1 MSHIHKKKDTLKER
15 EDNLRRLRERRRFNN
30 LLNQIDIFNEE
41 HDDKQIRV
49 FEVPEKLT
57 FEQFKDSHVFPYRSA
72 NKLKSIYN
80 NFEQANLVNRMSTT
94 DVNKLTKHYNSFNIK
109 KNKKEYSLRT
119 YSNARHSLIGDIFF
133 DSDISYLLLININTR
148 YAYAYQLGDL
158 KVRNI
163 SNQDEYQ
170 NTYLIYYLTKGQKT
184 IKSLMKAF
192 KQHLA
197 NHKVNFLRFD
207 GEKAIN
213 SKEFQ
218 NYLQKKHIRYLS
230 TVPKSH
236 TSLALID
243 RLCRTIR
250 DIAFN
255 LHIEHISH
263 QHIMDLI
270 LDYYNNTRHETLT
283 STLFKAYPELKSKYK
298 NGITPAIMDANPEL
312 ERLFVME
319 CKKYNN
325 YVESKQDYDI
335 KIGDKAQIVNENNP
349 FKKNRTILNENT
361 HTVTSRFG
369 NIYELTN
376 NFKKTYKP
384 RFLIKPE
391 FHSDENNRI
400 ILNPE
405 YLLNNFLNN

>member
-1 MSHIHKKKDTLKER
+1 MSTS
-15 EDNLRRLRERRRFNN
+15 
-30 LLNQIDIFNEE
+30 DI
-41 HDDKQIRV
+41 
-49 FEVPEKLT
+49 
-57 FEQFKDSHVFPYRSA
+57 
-72 NKLKSIYN
+72 NKLSN
-80 NFEQANLVNRMSTT
+80 
-94 DVNKLTKHYNSFNIK
+94 HYNSFNIK

-119 YSNARHSLIGDIFF
+119 YSDTRHSLIGDIFF

-148 YAYAYQLGDL
+148 YAYAYQLGDVEIH
-158 KVRNI
+158 KI
-163 SNQDEYQ
+163 SNKDEYQ
-170 NTYLIYYLTKGQKT
+170 NNYYIYYATKGMKT
-184 IKSLMKAF
+184 TESLIKAF
-192 KQHLA
+192 NQHLA
-197 NHKVNFLRFD
+197 NHKVNILRFD

-218 NYLQKKHIRYLS
+218 NYLEQNHIMFKPAI
-230 TVPKSH
+230 PKSH
-236 TSLALID
+236 TSLSLID

-255 LHIEHISH
+255 LNIEHITH
-263 QHIMDLI
+263 QQIMDLI
-270 LDYYNNTRHETLT
+270 LYYYNNTRHETLT
-283 STLFKAYPELKSKYK
+283 STLFKAYPELKSIYR

-361 HTVTSRFG
+361 HIVTNRIG
-369 NIYELTN
+369 NIYELSH

-391 FHSDENNRI
+391 FHSDEDNRI
-400 ILNPE
+400 VLKPE
-405 YLLNNFLNN
+405 YLLSNFF